1 MEGEKMS
8 LKKMQRVLLCYTAL
22 FVLMFVARVVHGYQ
36 KYPGGEVSVIN
47 EQSVADISVRNYASS
62 KIAVKQ
68 SGAVAA
74 APSSFEQKYEKV
86 AEIGSTTSRFDADEK
101 NIRDSV
107 SNDQA
112 VIQLERKTGNPGSRE
127 LHLTI
132 GVKPEKFDSF
142 YEQMLKIGRVVRRS
156 ISKTDKTNE
165 FLQLN
170 ARRASLEKMRANL
183 LELRSRGG
191 TIDENIKLQDKILE
205 VENELQTLGVQLG
218 NFDEVNEFCTIR
230 ISLTEGSIRT
240 IPVVQRIV
248 VAFSWT
254 VKLYILIVFASFLA
268 VASAGILVWVV
279 DKLQIMAYIKSLYMT
294 YISGK
299 KQ

>member
-1 MEGEKMS
+1 MDSKRI
-8 LKKMQRVLLCYTAL
+8 KRVLVGYAIL
-22 FVLMFVARVVHGYQ
+22 FVLMFAVRVIYGYQ
-36 KYPGGEVSVIN
+36 KHPGGEMPVAG
-47 EQSVADISVRNYASS
+47 EQTASDISVRNYASA

-68 SGAVAA
+68 NDAVAA
-74 APSSFEQKYEKV
+74 GPTSFEQKYEKV
-86 AEIGSTTSRFDADEK
+86 ADIGSTSSRFDDDEK
-101 NIRDSV
+101 KVRDTISG
-107 SNDQA
+107 SQA
-112 VIQLERKTGNPGSRE
+112 VIQLERKTGNPGARE
-127 LHLTI
+127 LYLTV
-132 GVKPEKFDSF
+132 GVKPEKFDAF
-142 YEQMLKIGRVVRRS
+142 YDEMLKIGQVLRRS

-170 ARRASLEKMRANL
+170 ARRASLEKMRTNL
-183 LELRSRGG
+183 LELRSKGG
-191 TIDENIKLQDKILE
+191 SIEENIKLQDKILE

-230 ISLTEGSIRT
+230 FRLAEGKIRT

-268 VASAGILVWVV
+268 IASAGILVWVA
-279 DKLQIMAYIKSLYMT
+279 DKLQIMTHIKSLYMT

>member
-1 MEGEKMS
+1 MDSKRI
-8 LKKMQRVLLCYTAL
+8 KRVLVGYAIL
-22 FVLMFVARVVHGYQ
+22 FVLMFAVRIIYGYQ
-36 KYPGGEVSVIN
+36 KHPGGEMPVAG
-47 EQSVADISVRNYASS
+47 EQTASDISVRNYASA

-68 SGAVAA
+68 NDAVAA
-74 APSSFEQKYEKV
+74 APASFEQKYEKV
-86 AEIGSTTSRFDADEK
+86 ADIGSTSSRFDDDEK
-101 NIRDSV
+101 KVRDTISG
-107 SNDQA
+107 SQA
-112 VIQLERKTGNPGSRE
+112 VIQLERKTGNPGARE
-127 LHLTI
+127 LYLTV
-132 GVKPEKFDSF
+132 GVKPEKFDAF
-142 YEQMLKIGRVVRRS
+142 YNEMLKIGQVLRRS

-170 ARRASLEKMRANL
+170 ARRASLEKMRTNL
-183 LELRSRGG
+183 LELRSKGG
-191 TIDENIKLQDKILE
+191 SIEENIKLQDKILE

-230 ISLTEGSIRT
+230 FRLAEGKIRT
-240 IPVVQRIV
+240 IPLVQRIV

-268 VASAGILVWVV
+268 IASAGILVWVA
-279 DKLQIMAYIKSLYMT
+279 DKLQIMTHIKSLYIT